1 MAAALRPHSAT
12 GHPAMRPSELPRGGT
27 LRIAFLTSV
36 AVLVGA
42 LAISALM
49 TISILMSGQVTW
61 SDAGPMPPP
70 MPQPSAEAGLDL

>member
-42 LAISALM
+42 LAISVLM
-49 TISILMSGQVTW
+49 VLSILLTTPAPGWDM
-61 SDAGPMPPP
+61 APMAQP